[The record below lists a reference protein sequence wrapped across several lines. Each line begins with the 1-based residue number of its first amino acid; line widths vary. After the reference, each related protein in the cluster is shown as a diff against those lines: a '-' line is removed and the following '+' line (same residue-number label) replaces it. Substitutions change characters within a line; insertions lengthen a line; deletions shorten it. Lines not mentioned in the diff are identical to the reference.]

1 MFQTIFNF
9 LVLLAIG
16 ILVVFA
22 FSTYLHFS
30 LKKQNKQSREE
41 AMKVQTDEPSE

>member
-1 MFQTIFNF
+1 MINSLFSF
-9 LVLLAIG
+9 LVLFAMGVL
-16 ILVVFA
+16 LVFA
-22 FSTYLHFS
+22 VGTWLHFS